1 MLGKKEGVS
10 HKSQKALADCG
21 AASLCFIL
29 YPSNHHAEEGPLDA
43 AANGS
48 AVYHRDFREG
58 LAETHL
64 GMRES
69 VAVAPTKRGLQ
80 KKDSFDF
87 SDSDSDSD
95 SDASSIDMNDET
107 VDESLKIGVA
117 IGTGVQP
124 CT

>member
-1 MLGKKEGVS
+1 M
-10 HKSQKALADCG
+10 
-21 AASLCFIL
+21 
-29 YPSNHHAEEGPLDA
+29 
-43 AANGS
+43 
-48 AVYHRDFREG
+48 
-58 LAETHL
+58 
-64 GMRES
+64 
-69 VAVAPTKRGLQ
+69 AVAPTKRGLQ